1 MIGNNLKM
9 ARQKNQLTQAQVAS
23 RLHISPKTI
32 SSWENN
38 HSAPDLDSL
47 VHLGAVYQCSMDSLL
62 ATGNPSS
69 VHAIDSRKRRGRSTL
84 DKAAVIGLTFSKI
97 GMIALKSLG
106 IVVPSSM
113 NVLCNIFLVIAVAWM
128 LPTVMEKGINV
139 DLKMRRMTMI
149 LTGILTSIML
159 TLQLSLLPFDRLI
172 SNPDRIAFF
181 AGFVLIA
188 TTLGGGIFISLHFF
202 REVLD
207 AARMPS

>member
-1 MIGNNLKM
+1 
-9 ARQKNQLTQAQVAS
+9 
-23 RLHISPKTI
+23 
-32 SSWENN
+32 
-38 HSAPDLDSL
+38 
-47 VHLGAVYQCSMDSLL
+47 
-62 ATGNPSS
+62 
-69 VHAIDSRKRRGRSTL
+69 
-84 DKAAVIGLTFSKI
+84 
-97 GMIALKSLG
+97 
-106 IVVPSSM
+106 M

-128 LPTVMEKGINV
+128 LPTVMEKDINV

>member
-1 MIGNNLKM
+1 MIGKNLKI

-62 ATGNPSS
+62 ATGDPSS
-69 VHAIDSRKRRGRSTL
+69 AHAIDSRQCRRRSAL
-84 DKAAVIGLTFSKI
+84 AKAAVIGLTFSKI

-106 IVVPSSM
+106 FVVPSRM
-113 NVLCNIFLVIAVAWM
+113 NVLCNVFLLVAVAWM
-128 LPTVMEKGINV
+128 LPAVMEKDIKV
-139 DLKMRRMTMI
+139 RRITMI
-149 LTGILTSIML
+149 VTGILTSIVM
-159 TLQLSLLPFDRLI
+159 TLQLSILPFDQLI

-181 AGFVLIA
+181 AGFILIA
-188 TTLGGGIFISLHFF
+188 VTLGGGIFISLNFF
-202 REVLD
+202 SDVLD
-207 AARMPS
+207 DARMPS